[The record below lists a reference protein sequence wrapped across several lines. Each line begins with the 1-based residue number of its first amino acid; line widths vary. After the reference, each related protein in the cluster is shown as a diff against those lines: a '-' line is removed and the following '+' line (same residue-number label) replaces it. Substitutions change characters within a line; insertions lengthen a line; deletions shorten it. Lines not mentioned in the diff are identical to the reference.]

1 MRDLLLFGK
10 DIANLLISCYN
21 SSMTNTD
28 KDIIEKVNI
37 VLKKIDD
44 FFHDIEPSLKNAIS
58 RDEYFEQHPEITDHK
73 NFNFSLSGG
82 DIVEQK
88 IPYNAAG
95 CTGRAKLFSKYAQE
109 KEIGL
114 KDFSIVATAK
124 KEDIKNKN
132 SGKMI
137 DGHQLVAIKLSDGL
151 HMIDPGKGKTYD
163 KAQIEG
169 VCKVGEDIDAVGNNQ
184 KDYVISAILKPG
196 KYDDIKT
203 YEQMK
208 RLYIIGTFKAGKNKI
223 ENRITNRQI
232 LQKLFQSEKE

>member
-1 MRDLLLFGK
+1 M
-10 DIANLLISCYN
+10 I
-21 SSMTNTD
+21 NTD

-37 VLKKIDD
+37 VLEKIDK

-73 NFNFSLSGG
+73 NFNFSLSGD

-109 KEIGL
+109 IGL
-114 KDFSIVATAK
+114 KDFSIAATAK

-137 DGHQLVAIKLSDGL
+137 DGHQLVSIKLSDGL
-151 HMIDPGKGKTYD
+151 HMIDPGKGETYE

-169 VCKVGEDIDAVGNNQ
+169 VCRVGENIDAVGHNQ
-184 KDYVISAILKPG
+184 KDYVISAVLEPDE
-196 KYDDIKT
+196 YDDIKT

-208 RLYIIGTFKAGKNKI
+208 RLYIIGAFKAGRNRI
-223 ENRITNRQI
+223 ENRITKTQI
-232 LQKLFQSEKE
+232 LQKSFQSENE